1 MRKILVIRFS
11 SIGDIVLTTPVVRC
25 LKQQLG
31 AEVHYLTKR
40 SYRAIVDPNPYID
53 KVYAI
58 DKRVGEVLPA
68 LRAED
73 YDAVVDLHK
82 NLRSQQVRLALWR
95 TPFHAYDKLNWEKW
109 LLVRFQVDRLPDLH
123 IVDRYL
129 AAAAPLGVRNDGRGL
144 DYFIPPEEEVD
155 VGQWLSEYDST
166 NNEST
171 DNEAFPPALGRRA
184 EVAFPTRPP
193 RADNDSTNNDSTDNE
208 ASGDIRK
215 ASSSRLPK
223 SPPPNNESTN
233 NESTNNE
240 STNNGFLAFAIGAA
254 HATKRLPREQ
264 LIAVCRG
271 IERPVLLLGGPGD
284 AEEGAAVAAA
294 AGAHVFNACGRLS
307 LHQSAS
313 VVRQAAAIITHD
325 TGLMHIA
332 AALGKPI
339 VSVWGNTVPAFGMYP
354 YLPQG
359 PAPAIIEVE
368 GLACRPCSKIGYEAC
383 PQGHFRCMRDIRPEA
398 VWRALEE

>member
-1 MRKILVIRFS
+1 LKKILVIRFS
-11 SIGDIVLTTPVVRC
+11 SIGDIVLTTPVVRG

-40 SYRAIVDPNPYID
+40 SFRAIVDPNPYID

-68 LRAED
+68 LRAEG

-82 NLRSQQVRLALWR
+82 NLRSRQVRLALWR
-95 TPFHAYDKLNWEKW
+95 TPFHAFDKLNWEKW
-109 LLVRFQVDRLPDLH
+109 LLVRFQVDRLPALH

-129 AAAAPLGVRNDGRGL
+129 EAAAPLGVRNDGRGL

-155 VGQWLSEYDST
+155 VGQWLADNKT
-166 NNEST
+166 T
-171 DNEAFPPALGRRA
+171 DNEAFPPVLGRRA
-184 EVAFPTRPP
+184 EVAFPTR
-193 RADNDSTNNDSTDNE
+193 
-208 ASGDIRK
+208 
-215 ASSSRLPK
+215 LPH
-223 SPPPNNESTN
+223 PDNESTN
-233 NESTNNE
+233 NE
-240 STNNGFLAFAIGAA
+240 FIAFAIGAA

-271 IERPVLLLGGPGD
+271 IDRPVFLLGGPGD

-313 VVRQAAAIITHD
+313 VLRQAAAVITHD

-332 AALGKPI
+332 AAFGKPI

-354 YLPQG
+354 YLPEG

-368 GLACRPCSKIGYEAC
+368 GLTCRPCSKIGYQAC

-398 VWRALEE
+398 VWQALEERRD